1 MNHFMDF
8 DPYPVG
14 ERNQMMQPEINSL
27 RPRERPRKTA
37 TTSREMA
44 TCTWSGDDHPWS
56 SVARKDPIFLEVFR
70 I

>member
-27 RPRERPRKTA
+27 RPRERPRKAA
-37 TTSREMA
+37 TTSRE
-44 TCTWSGDDHPWS
+44 SYLHLERRRS
-56 SVARKDPIFLEVFR
+56 SVVVCGP
-70 I
+70 